1 MAGSALNTPD
11 CDQFSGNMVP
21 GAPLEDAPV
30 TVNGAAA
37 WLTALTGDVF
47 TGLYFHDGALG
58 ADASLNRL
66 QALAKGPVP
75 VKPLVVMPQGV
86 APLDLPGYTVIQDNE
101 GLLAQRYDMQPGSF
115 YLVRPDQHV
124 CARWRQPQPADIRQA
139 LDRALAKA

>member
-1 MAGSALNTPD
+1 
-11 CDQFSGNMVP
+11 MVP

-47 TGLYFHDGALG
+47 TGLYFHDGALD

-86 APLDLPGYTVIQDNE
+86 ASLDLPGYTVIQDNE

-124 CARWRQPQPADIRQA
+124 CARWRSLDAAAVHDA
-139 LDRALAKA
+139 LLRATQNRLDTPSTTARTACAA